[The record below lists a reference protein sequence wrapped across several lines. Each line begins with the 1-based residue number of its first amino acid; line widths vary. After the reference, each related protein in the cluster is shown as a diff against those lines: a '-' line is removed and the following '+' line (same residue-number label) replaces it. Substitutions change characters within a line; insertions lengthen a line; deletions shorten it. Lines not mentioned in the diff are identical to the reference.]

1 MNNEREKKH
10 IVDILFVLALF
21 LVFTLSTLTLV
32 LFGANIYQNTV
43 NSMEK
48 NYNGRTVCSYISGKL
63 RSNDNIGG
71 VQIGYIDGRAS
82 LILTKEIN
90 EESYST
96 YIYEYDGYL
105 RELFVS
111 DSVTLGA
118 DILSAG
124 NKLCPV
130 TDFVISEEGGDVST
144 DLDVGADSGDASIS
158 SGSGLSNSNNG
169 ISGVRLIRIS
179 VTLPDGDMESIYLG
193 SRVG

>member
-1 MNNEREKKH
+1 MNTEREKKH

-43 NSMEK
+43 NSMED
-48 NYNGRTVCSYISGKL
+48 NYNARTVCSYISGKF
-63 RSNDNIGG
+63 RSNDSAGDISIGS
-71 VQIGYIDGRAS
+71 IDGQPS
-82 LILTKEIN
+82 LILNQEIN
-90 EESYST
+90 DASYST

-118 DILSAG
+118 EVLNAG

-130 TDFVISEEGGDVST
+130 DKFEVSECNEGLNPVKITVS
-144 DLDVGADSGDASIS
+144 
-158 SGSGLSNSNNG
+158 
-169 ISGVRLIRIS
+169 
-179 VTLPDGDMESIYLG
+179 LPDGDIESIYL
-193 SRVG
+193 SRRTK

>member
-1 MNNEREKKH
+1 MNTEREKKH

-43 NSMEK
+43 NSMED
-48 NYNGRTVCSYISGKL
+48 NYNARTVCSYISGKF
-63 RSNDNIGG
+63 RSNDSAGDISIGS
-71 VQIGYIDGRAS
+71 IDGQPS
-82 LILTKEIN
+82 LILNHEIN
-90 EESYST
+90 DASYST

-118 DILSAG
+118 EVLNAG

-130 TDFVISEEGGDVST
+130 DKFEVSECNEGLNPVKITVS
-144 DLDVGADSGDASIS
+144 
-158 SGSGLSNSNNG
+158 
-169 ISGVRLIRIS
+169 
-179 VTLPDGDMESIYLG
+179 LPDGDIESIYLS
-193 SRVG
+193 SRTK

>member
-1 MNNEREKKH
+1 MNTEREKKH

-43 NSMEK
+43 NSMED
-48 NYNGRTVCSYISGKL
+48 NYNARTVCSYISGKF
-63 RSNDNIGG
+63 RSNDSAGDISIGS
-71 VQIGYIDGRAS
+71 IDGQPS
-82 LILTKEIN
+82 LILNQEIN
-90 EESYST
+90 DASYST

-118 DILSAG
+118 EVLNAG

-130 TDFVISEEGGDVST
+130 YKFEVSECNEGLNPVKITVS
-144 DLDVGADSGDASIS
+144 
-158 SGSGLSNSNNG
+158 
-169 ISGVRLIRIS
+169 
-179 VTLPDGDMESIYLG
+179 LPDGDIESIYLS
-193 SRVG
+193 SRTK

>member
-1 MNNEREKKH
+1 MNTEREKKH

-43 NSMEK
+43 NDMED
-48 NYNGRTVCSYISGKL
+48 NYNARTVCSYILGKF
-63 RSNDNIGG
+63 RSNDSCGDISIGS
-71 VQIGYIDGRAS
+71 IDGKPS
-82 LILTKEIN
+82 LILNQEIN
-90 EESYST
+90 DASYST

-118 DILSAG
+118 EVLNAG

-130 TDFVISEEGGDVST
+130 DKFEVSECNEGLNPVKITVS
-144 DLDVGADSGDASIS
+144 
-158 SGSGLSNSNNG
+158 
-169 ISGVRLIRIS
+169 
-179 VTLPDGDMESIYLG
+179 LPDGDIESIYLS
-193 SRVG
+193 SRTK

>member
-1 MNNEREKKH
+1 MNTEREKKH

-43 NSMEK
+43 NSRED
-48 NYNGRTVCSYISGKL
+48 NYHARTVCSYISGKF
-63 RSNDNIGG
+63 RSNDSAGDISIGS
-71 VQIGYIDGRAS
+71 IDGQPS
-82 LILTKEIN
+82 LILNQEIN
-90 EESYST
+90 DASYST

-118 DILSAG
+118 EVLNAG

-130 TDFVISEEGGDVST
+130 DKFEVSECNEGLNPVKITVS
-144 DLDVGADSGDASIS
+144 
-158 SGSGLSNSNNG
+158 
-169 ISGVRLIRIS
+169 
-179 VTLPDGDMESIYLG
+179 LPDGDIESIYLS
-193 SRVG
+193 SRTK

>member
-1 MNNEREKKH
+1 MNTEREKKN

-43 NSMEK
+43 NSMED
-48 NYNGRTVCSYISGKL
+48 NYNARTVCSYISGKF
-63 RSNDNIGG
+63 RSNDSAGDISIGS
-71 VQIGYIDGRAS
+71 IDGQPS
-82 LILTKEIN
+82 LILNQEIN
-90 EESYST
+90 DASYST

-118 DILSAG
+118 EVLNAG

-130 TDFVISEEGGDVST
+130 DKFEVSECNEGLNPVKITVS
-144 DLDVGADSGDASIS
+144 
-158 SGSGLSNSNNG
+158 
-169 ISGVRLIRIS
+169 
-179 VTLPDGDMESIYLG
+179 LPDGDIESIYLS
-193 SRVG
+193 SRTK

>member
-1 MNNEREKKH
+1 MNTECEKKH

-43 NSMEK
+43 NSMED
-48 NYNGRTVCSYISGKL
+48 NYNARTVCSYISGKF
-63 RSNDNIGG
+63 RSNDSAGDISIGS
-71 VQIGYIDGRAS
+71 IDGQPS
-82 LILTKEIN
+82 LILNQEIN
-90 EESYST
+90 DASYST

-118 DILSAG
+118 EVLNAG

-130 TDFVISEEGGDVST
+130 DKFEVSECNEGLNPVKITVS
-144 DLDVGADSGDASIS
+144 
-158 SGSGLSNSNNG
+158 
-169 ISGVRLIRIS
+169 
-179 VTLPDGDMESIYLG
+179 LPDGDIESIYLS
-193 SRVG
+193 SRTK

>member
-1 MNNEREKKH
+1 MNTEREKRH

-43 NSMEK
+43 NSMED
-48 NYNGRTVCSYISGKL
+48 NYNARTVCSYISGKF
-63 RSNDNIGG
+63 RSNDSAVDISIGS
-71 VQIGYIDGRAS
+71 IDGQPS
-82 LILTKEIN
+82 LILNQEIN
-90 EESYST
+90 DASYST

-118 DILSAG
+118 EVLNAG

-130 TDFVISEEGGDVST
+130 DKFEVSECNEGLNPVKITVS
-144 DLDVGADSGDASIS
+144 
-158 SGSGLSNSNNG
+158 
-169 ISGVRLIRIS
+169 
-179 VTLPDGDMESIYLG
+179 LPDGDIESIYLS
-193 SRVG
+193 SRTK

>member
-1 MNNEREKKH
+1 MNTEREKKH

-43 NSMEK
+43 NSMED
-48 NYNGRTVCSYISGKL
+48 NYNARTVCSYISGKF
-63 RSNDNIGG
+63 RSNDSAGDISIGS
-71 VQIGYIDGRAS
+71 IDGQPS
-82 LILTKEIN
+82 LILNQEIN
-90 EESYST
+90 DASYST

-118 DILSAG
+118 EVLNAG

-130 TDFVISEEGGDVST
+130 DKFEVSECNEGLNPVKITVS
-144 DLDVGADSGDASIS
+144 
-158 SGSGLSNSNNG
+158 
-169 ISGVRLIRIS
+169 
-179 VTLPDGDMESIYLG
+179 LPDGYIEIIYLS
-193 SRVG
+193 SRTK